1 MATSHLESPEEG
13 LASLESQG
21 QRSTDDC
28 SKIRPSP
35 VDHILDSDQRDNFVE
50 SPSTSAMDGFSA
62 ALAALPFD
70 GSPLTR
76 PSRDRNPT
84 FG

>member
-1 MATSHLESPEEG
+1 
-13 LASLESQG
+13 
-21 QRSTDDC
+21 
-28 SKIRPSP
+28 

-62 ALAALPFD
+62 ALAALPGFD

>member
-1 MATSHLESPEEG
+1 
-13 LASLESQG
+13 
-21 QRSTDDC
+21 
-28 SKIRPSP
+28 
-35 VDHILDSDQRDNFVE
+35 VDHILDSDQRHNFVE
-50 SPSTSAMDGFSA
+50 SRSTFATMDGFSA
-62 ALAALPFD
+62 ALAALPGFD

>member
-1 MATSHLESPEEG
+1 M
-13 LASLESQG
+13 ASLESQG

-50 SPSTSAMDGFSA
+50 SPSTSRPWMASA
-62 ALAALPFD
+62 RHWRRCQD
-70 GSPLTR
+70 LTVR
-76 PSRDRNPT
+76 R
-84 FG
+84 